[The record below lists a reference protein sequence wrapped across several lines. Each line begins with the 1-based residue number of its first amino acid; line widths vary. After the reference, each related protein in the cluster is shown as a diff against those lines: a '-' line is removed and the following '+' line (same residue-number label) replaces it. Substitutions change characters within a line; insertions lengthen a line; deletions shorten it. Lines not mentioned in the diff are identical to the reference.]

1 MKKIM
6 LVSLAI
12 LTVAF
17 LSCNDSKEADKKS
30 DPDQALADSLQKEV
44 DEGHNIG
51 MARYGKLKSMKF
63 EAERMLDS
71 ISKLP
76 AKARE
81 AAAPLKVKLDSL
93 VSDLATAK
101 DNMDT
106 WMREFDMDSALNNI
120 QNRIKYLTEEKLKV
134 GKVKESIIE
143 SLQRAD
149 SLLRKNL

>member
-1 MKKIM
+1 MI
-6 LVSLAI
+6 VSLAVLAI
-12 LTVAF
+12 AF
-17 LSCNDSKEADKKS
+17 LSCNDSKEADKRS

-44 DEGHNIG
+44 DEGHNVG

-63 EAERMLDS
+63 EAERILDS

-106 WMREFDMDSALNNI
+106 WMREFDMDSALDNI

-134 GKVKESIIE
+134 GKVKESIIQ

-149 SLLRKNL
+149 SVLRKNL

>member
-1 MKKIM
+1 MI
-6 LVSLAI
+6 VSLAVLAI
-12 LTVAF
+12 AL

-44 DEGHNIG
+44 DEGHNVG
-51 MARYGKLKSMKF
+51 MARHGKLKSMKF
-63 EAERMLDS
+63 EAERILDS

-106 WMREFDMDSALNNI
+106 WMREFDMDSALDNI

-134 GKVKESIIE
+134 GKVKESIIQ

-149 SLLRKNL
+149 SVLRKNL